1 MQKTMAT
8 ESLASIPEIVTATV
22 AVLALIGAIW
32 QVVVSRGAQRE
43 ATAAGLY
50 GSYLAL
56 AVEYPKLAAA
66 EFSIPQDYANF
77 NEEFERYE
85 WFVSV
90 MLNAFEQIIERTSG
104 DDVWETTI
112 LDQMRFHSR
121 YLTHALFTRMHYSD
135 AMQVLFARVDGTK

>member
-1 MQKTMAT
+1 MAT
-8 ESLASIPEIVTATV
+8 ESLASVPDIVTATV

-32 QVVVSRGAQRE
+32 QVVVSRSAQRE

-56 AVEYPKLAAA
+56 AVEYPKLAGAKV
-66 EFSIPQDYANF
+66 SIPQNHANF
-77 NEEFERYE
+77 DEEFERYE

-90 MLNAFEQIIERTSG
+90 MLNAFEQIIEGTSG

-121 YLTHALFTRMHYSD
+121 YLTHASFTRGHYSD
-135 AMQVLFARVDGTK
+135 AMRVLFARLDGIK